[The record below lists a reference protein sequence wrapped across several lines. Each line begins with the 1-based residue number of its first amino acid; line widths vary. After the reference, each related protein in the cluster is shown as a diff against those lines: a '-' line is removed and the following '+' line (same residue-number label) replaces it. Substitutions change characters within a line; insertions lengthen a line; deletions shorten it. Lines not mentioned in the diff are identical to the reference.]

1 MLQSKLFG
9 IRRFLLHAICFSAH
23 AYIDMCIK
31 YYRRLNQV
39 PAGDTWLAM
48 NTCMEEYIDSVSQPD
63 MLLKDIMLKMID
75 FVKENNLQSLQIERA
90 KRLLHQSGMSSD
102 RRPTGC
108 DDDELPLYEKV
119 RILLR

>member
-1 MLQSKLFG
+1 
-9 IRRFLLHAICFSAH
+9 
-23 AYIDMCIK
+23 
-31 YYRRLNQV
+31 
-39 PAGDTWLAM
+39 M
-48 NTCMEEYIDSVSQPD
+48 NTCMVKYIDSVSQPN

-75 FVKENNLQSLQIERA
+75 FAKENNLQSLQIERA

-102 RRPTGC
+102 RRPTGY